1 MSPEQIAARLALRE
15 AQARFHASRIELGQ
29 AMRAL
34 RKVVELGPKT
44 PAFLRPQAD

>member
-1 MSPEQIAARLALRE
+1 MTPEQIAARLALRD
-15 AQARFHASRIELGQ
+15 ALSRFHSSRHELGQ

-34 RKVVELGPKT
+34 RKVVEVGTKT